1 MINTCRASEAHF
13 SHSQSLKHF
22 GVSVDVDIVDLQ
34 VQANASM
41 PASKM
46 PIYRAKNMRYV
57 HFEVCEKC
65 GMETNFHVSRAGP

>member
-46 PIYRAKNMRYV
+46 PIYRAKNM
-57 HFEVCEKC
+57 
-65 GMETNFHVSRAGP
+65 